1 MLKRAKDV
9 LPLERELTYIVPLQ
23 EAGLRLQTILRQR
36 LGFSAAQVK
45 RLKQCGG
52 ILCNGQPAFATRLAQ
67 AGDCICCRLPQEAP
81 SPHIQP
87 VPGPVCIRYEDAD
100 LLVLDNP
107 V

>member
-1 MLKRAKDV
+1 M

-45 RLKQCGG
+45 RLKQCGS

-67 AGDCICCRLPQEAP
+67 AGDCICCRPMNRSSPP
-81 SPHIQP
+81 S
-87 VPGPVCIRYEDAD
+87 GTKR
-100 LLVLDNP
+100 
-107 V
+107 